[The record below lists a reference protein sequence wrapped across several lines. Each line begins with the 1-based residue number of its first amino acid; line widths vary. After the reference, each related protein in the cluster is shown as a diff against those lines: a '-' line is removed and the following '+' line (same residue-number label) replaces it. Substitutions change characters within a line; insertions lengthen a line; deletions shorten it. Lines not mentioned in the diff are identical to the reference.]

1 MTVGRNQLIAIGL
14 AVAVG
19 VGVLVGVLVA
29 SGDDG
34 GGEKEDV
41 KLVSVSEPGPGPFT
55 PPVAPDTPPPTPTT
69 VAPPPPQG
77 PFGGTGDNTLC
88 DREQLIGFLTD
99 PANAAQAREWA
110 RVIGVSVAEIP
121 AYVRALIPTTTTSDI
136 RITNHTFEGGRAV
149 GFQAVLQ
156 SGTALLVDTYGK
168 PIARCRCGNPL
179 RPPKEVRRPTYVGTR
194 WPDFDPDNIF
204 IIQET
209 NVQVY
214 PPGGVGPVPAPEPE
228 PEPEPPRPSGDAD
241 EAAALVKSRL
251 EQCVT
256 QIPDTG
262 EFLTPEDLQAILATI
277 TYEATPAAGPGLF
290 TVKATGPEGDFATWT
305 VDTSSDD
312 VTAADPV
319 AAEVGQFCPE
329 LA

>member
-99 PANAAQAREWA
+99 PANTAQAREWA

-156 SGTALLVDTYGK
+156 SSTAVLVDTYGK
-168 PIARCRCGNPL
+168 PVVRCRCGNPL

-194 WPDFDPDNIF
+194 WPDFDPDNIYV
-204 IIQET
+204 IQE
-209 NVQVY
+209 NNIQIY
-214 PPGGVGPVPAPEPE
+214 PPGGVGTVPAPETTPDTE
-228 PEPEPPRPSGDAD
+228 PAPSGGDED
-241 EAAALVKSRL
+241 EAIAIMQGAFDQCLAALAA
-251 EQCVT
+251 EFPEATAGVT
-256 QIPDTG
+256 FSYSAVPSGTPNMFSVTVTAGTG
-262 EFLTPEDLQAILATI
+262 EFGA
-277 TYEATPAAGPGLF
+277 
-290 TVKATGPEGDFATWT
+290 WT
-305 VDTSSDD
+305 VDVSTGELTPADEN
-312 VTAADPV
+312 AAG
-319 AAEVGQFCPE
+319 AAEVCPN